1 MPSAKVCPN
10 CNSSDIEPEPSRGEV
25 YCTKCGHV
33 IESNMIVSEVQFEEG
48 ARGGSHVIGKHVG
61 ESGCARP
68 NIGSLFGAARE
79 SRQATLDNA
88 RQKIKHVAVQLRLN
102 NHCNDTAFNLYKR
115 ALQKRLTHGRKNAHV
130 VAACIYIT
138 CRTESTHHMLLDLSD
153 VMQVNV
159 YDLGKT
165 YLKLSTALHIRI
177 PAIDPCIYIV
187 RFAAKLD
194 LSDKAHE
201 IEMTAMRI
209 AQRMKRDWMHFGRR
223 PSGLCGAALLVAAR
237 LHDVHCSVKE
247 IIKVVKVCEATIRK
261 RLTEFGDTP
270 SSKLTLDDFMSVEL
284 EGEED
289 PPCFKAAR
297 KKVKPSDS
305 LQDKINDE
313 VTKEASTL
321 EQQIEAE
328 LEKSRKKTRRNP
340 YAKFFSPDTPSEQ
353 TEMNELENLN
363 ETLTQEIM
371 LGTSLSS
378 LMNPGDQTDTE
389 EGENENENDMRHWAS
404 ASVLKI
410 GAPLFNLD
418 NNETETLTEEE
429 SKNDTKDECKSAN
442 GEDGEL
448 QFDDLD
454 DDEIDSYILDD
465 QQADLKRKVWEECNA
480 DWIAE
485 MKEKKLKQTAEE
497 EAIKEK
503 GEVVPK
509 KKRRTTKRNQVQAAS
524 AGEAITKMLQD
535 KHISAKINYDVLRQL
550 K

>member
-1 MPSAKVCPN
+1 MSTTKKVCPH
-10 CNSSDIEPEPSRGEV
+10 CNSSEIEPEPSRGEV
-25 YCTKCGHV
+25 YCTTCGHV
-33 IESNMIVSEVQFEEG
+33 VESNMIVSEVQFEEG

-68 NIGSLFGAARE
+68 NIGSIFGSSRE
-79 SRQATLDNA
+79 SRQATLDSAKN
-88 RQKIKHVAVQLRLN
+88 KIKAVAAQLRLN
-102 NHCNDTAFNLYKR
+102 GHCTDVAFNLYKR
-115 ALQKRLTHGRKNAHV
+115 ALQKRLTHGRKNTHV

-138 CRTESTHHMLLDLSD
+138 CRTESTSHMLLDLSD

-159 YDLGKT
+159 YELGKT
-165 YLKLSTALHIRI
+165 YLKLSNALHIRI

-261 RLTEFGDTP
+261 RLTEFGETP

-297 KKVKPSDS
+297 KKGKPGEVSCGA
-305 LQDKINDE
+305 DKISEE
-313 VTKEASTL
+313 VTREASTL

-328 LEKSRKKTRRNP
+328 LEKARKPRRHP
-340 YAKFFSPDTPSEQ
+340 FASFIRESEVPG
-353 TEMNELENLN
+353 ELSLADPGNEVVEQLIFGDSVTALLN
-363 ETLTQEIM
+363 SEDAQAN
-371 LGTSLSS
+371 S
-378 LMNPGDQTDTE
+378 TDE
-389 EGENENENDMRHWAS
+389 PNKHWAS
-404 ASVLKI
+404 AKVLK
-410 GAPLFNLD
+410 
-418 NNETETLTEEE
+418 LTSEPSHPKEIKE
-429 SKNDTKDECKSAN
+429 QDADDAEDGDECEN
-442 GEDGEL
+442 GPETGEL
-448 QFDDLD
+448 FYDDLD
-454 DDEIDSYILDD
+454 DDEINSYILDEH
-465 QQADLKRKVWEECNA
+465 QADIKRQYWEQFNA

-485 MKEKKLKQTAEE
+485 MKEKERRKAEE
-497 EAIKEK
+497 EEAAKDK
-503 GEVVPK
+503 GEVQPK
-509 KKRRTTKRNQVQAAS
+509 KKRRTTKRHPVQANS
-524 AGEAITKMLQD
+524 AGEAIEKMLQA
-535 KHISAKINYDVLRQL
+535 KHISAKINYEVLRQL
-550 K
+550 S